1 MIRILPL
8 AVVRTRR
15 LVGPVPYGE
24 HEPDDMATAKINLL
38 DDPPDFSIVLGG
50 PLFQLLR
57 RAHLEGDHL
66 ELLQRRLAFFVGITW
81 LPLFLLATV
90 GPFASSAGRL
100 AFLRDIEVHARFLVA
115 LPAFIVAELLVHLR
129 MLPVARRFVERRII
143 LLEDLPRFYR
153 AVESAFRLRNSMPL
167 EVGLFIAVYTFGL
180 WFWHNR
186 FGIEAAT
193 WYAMP
198 GGRWNLT
205 AAGVWYV
212 FISIPI
218 LQFMLLRWYV
228 RFLIWYRFL
237 WQVSRIPLDLI
248 PTHPDRAGG
257 LGFLGGLSYTFGP
270 ILFGQGAM
278 LAGLIASNVLYSG
291 GNLLSF
297 KLQAGSFVVFFV
309 CVIFGP
315 LLMFTPQMAS
325 ARRKGLAEY
334 GLLAQRYVEG
344 FRDKWILGHGFNSE
358 ELLGTG
364 DIQSLAD
371 LGNSYTVVQEMRM
384 VPFGFKD
391 ITRLAAATAAPMVPL
406 LLLVWSPEEVIMRV
420 MKVVF

>member
-1 MIRILPL
+1 
-8 AVVRTRR
+8 
-15 LVGPVPYGE
+15 
-24 HEPDDMATAKINLL
+24 MATVKINLL
-38 DDPPDFSIVLGG
+38 EDPPDFSIVLGG

-66 ELLQRRLAFFVGITW
+66 ELLYRRLIVFLAVTW

-90 GPFASSAGRL
+90 GPFAGSVGRL

-115 LPAFIVAELLVHLR
+115 LPAFIVAELLVHTR

-143 LLEDLPRFYR
+143 LLEDLPRFYST
-153 AVESAFRLRNSMPL
+153 VESAFRLRNSVPL
-167 EVGLFIAVYTFGL
+167 ELGLFAAVYSFGL

-186 FGIEAAT
+186 FGIESAT

-205 AAGVWYV
+205 PAGFWYV
-212 FISIPI
+212 FVSIPI
-218 LQFMLLRWYV
+218 LQFILLRWYV
-228 RFLIWYRFL
+228 RFLVWYRFL
-237 WQVSRIPLDLI
+237 WQVSRIPLNLI
-248 PTHPDRAGG
+248 PTHADRAGG
-257 LGFLGGLSYTFGP
+257 LGFLGGLSYVFGP

-278 LAGLIASNVLYSG
+278 LAGLIASNVLYHG
-291 GNLLSF
+291 GNLPSF

-309 CVIFGP
+309 GVIFGP
-315 LLMFTPQMAS
+315 LLMFAPQMAR

-334 GLLAQRYVEG
+334 GLLASEYVAE
-344 FRDKWILGHGFNSE
+344 FQEKWIDGRRVGSK

-371 LGNSYTVVQEMRM
+371 LGNSYGVVQEMRV
-384 VPFGFKD
+384 VPFGLKD
-391 ITRLAAATAAPMVPL
+391 MSRLAAATAAPMVPL
-406 LLLVWSPEEVIMRV
+406 LLLAWSPEEVIMRV
-420 MKVVF
+420 LKVVF

>member
-1 MIRILPL
+1 MET
-8 AVVRTRR
+8 VNV
-15 LVGPVPYGE
+15 
-24 HEPDDMATAKINLL
+24 NLL
-38 DDPPDFSIVLGG
+38 DEPPDFSVVLGG
-50 PLFQLLR
+50 PLFQLLC
-57 RAHLEGDHL
+57 RAHLDGDHL
-66 ELLQRRLAFFVGITW
+66 QLLTRRLAFFVGITW

-90 GPFASSAGRL
+90 GTFAGSADRL

-115 LPAFIVAELLVHLR
+115 LPAFVVAELLVHAR

-143 LLEDLPRFYR
+143 LLEDLSRFNR
-153 AVESAFRLRNSMPL
+153 AVESAFGLRNSVPL
-167 EVGLFIAVYTFGL
+167 ELGLFAVVYTFGL
-180 WFWHNR
+180 WFWHSR
-186 FGIEAAT
+186 FGIETAT

-205 AAGVWYV
+205 PAGVWYV
-212 FISIPI
+212 FVSIPI
-218 LQFMLLRWYV
+218 LQFILLRWYV
-228 RFLIWYRFL
+228 RFFIWYRFL

-257 LGFLGGLSYTFGP
+257 LGFLGSLSYTFGP
-270 ILFGQGAM
+270 VLFGQGAM
-278 LAGLIASNVLYSG
+278 LAGLIASNVLYHG

-315 LLMFTPQMAS
+315 LLMFTSQMARAKRS
-325 ARRKGLAEY
+325 GLAEY
-334 GLLAQRYVEG
+334 GLFAQRYVAD
-344 FRDKWILGHGFNSE
+344 FREKWIAGRGANSDD
-358 ELLGTG
+358 LLGTG

-384 VPFGFKD
+384 VPFGLKD
-391 ITRLAAATAAPMVPL
+391 VSRLAIATAAPMLPL

-420 MKVVF
+420 MRVVF

>member
-1 MIRILPL
+1 MSS
-8 AVVRTRR
+8 
-15 LVGPVPYGE
+15 
-24 HEPDDMATAKINLL
+24 MASVKINLL

-57 RAHLEGDHL
+57 GAHLEGGHL
-66 ELLQRRLAFFVGITW
+66 ELLYRRLIVFLGITW

-90 GPFASSAGRL
+90 GHFAGSADRL

-115 LPAFIVAELLVHLR
+115 LPAFIAAELLVHSR

-153 AVESAFRLRNSMPL
+153 SVESAFRLRNSIPL
-167 EVGLFIAVYTFGL
+167 ELGLFAAVYTCGL

-186 FGIEAAT
+186 FGIETAT
-193 WYAMP
+193 WYATP

-205 AAGVWYV
+205 PAGVWYV
-212 FISIPI
+212 FVSIPI
-218 LQFMLLRWYV
+218 LQFILLRWYV

-237 WQVSRIPLDLI
+237 WQVSRMRLNLI

-257 LGFLGGLSYTFGP
+257 LGFLGNISYTFGP
-270 ILFGQGAM
+270 VLFAQGAM
-278 LAGLIASNVLYSG
+278 LAGLIASNVLYHG
-291 GNLLSF
+291 GKLLSF
-297 KLQAGSFVVFFV
+297 KLYAGSFVGFFV
-309 CVIFGP
+309 FAVFGP
-315 LLMFTPQMAS
+315 LLMFTPQMGS
-325 ARRKGLAEY
+325 AKRKGLADY

-344 FRDKWILGHGFNSE
+344 FRDKWIPGDGVNPEEFLGS
-358 ELLGTG
+358 G

-371 LGNSYTVVQEMRM
+371 LGNSYTVVQEMRL
-384 VPFGFKD
+384 VPFSVKD
-391 ITRLAAATAAPMVPL
+391 LFRLAAATAAPMVPL

-420 MKVVF
+420 LKVVF